1 MPLRN
6 PPLHL
11 RDQLIE
17 NWIND
22 VLEFANLENA
32 DDVPI
37 LLGVDAQRDWVENEE
52 SSDIDVLYNFIGSP
66 ETDGYADSQA
76 RLREVLNTLTAHGAT
91 SEVEQ
96 LITDAIDR
104 ISGQSEITF
113 RAGYL
118 RFQSIQHI
126 QSHDQW
132 WAVGIATL
140 LHAGIG
146 DRVGQCD
153 WDKCSVYFVDWPGRK
168 GQAKKYCR
176 EKRASIPLPA
186 GAPAFSGSS
195 LNFSFFDSCKY
206 SIRCRKGL

>member
-17 NWIND
+17 NWVND
-22 VLEFANLENA
+22 VLAFANLENA
-32 DDVPI
+32 DDVHE
-37 LLGVDAQRDWVENEE
+37 LFGVDAQRDWVENEE
-52 SSDIDVLYNFIGSP
+52 SSEIDLLYNFNGSP

-104 ISGQSEITF
+104 ISVQSEITF

-118 RFQSIQHI
+118 RFQSTAHAH
-126 QSHDQW
+126 SHNQW

-140 LHAGIG
+140 IHAGMS
-146 DRVGQCD
+146 DRVRQCG
-153 WDKCSVYFVDWPGRK
+153 WDNCTTYFVDWPGRK
-168 GQAKKYCR
+168 GQRKHYCCFAHQNAEGQRRHRDR
-176 EKRASIPLPA
+176 EKRKRIQQKANQSM
-186 GAPAFSGSS
+186 G
-195 LNFSFFDSCKY
+195 D
-206 SIRCRKGL
+206 